1 MATIDTSIYG
11 RVSPGADL
19 SNLGRAFATG
29 QQIRGQQNENRLRDL
44 AIAETTAIN
53 EEYQNALNAMTGQV
67 DQSKLYSGLAARGV
81 GSAIPGLQK
90 GFAATQKAQT
100 DADSAQ
106 RDANYKMFTWARNGI
121 ATAET
126 PDAARQYLMTGIQ
139 AGYLTPQMAQIEAS
153 NIPDDPAAFA
163 QWRQQTQQGLLTAQQ
178 QLDGY
183 YRQQGL
189 NLQQQRLQHDINQSG
204 TTTLQKNLAAAGLR
218 PGTPEYQQAV
228 LDGSRGTTVNVGA
241 GDKAWDTESAKLFAK
256 RYDDIS
262 SGAVNA
268 QQMMGM
274 YDLAEQ
280 ALNSGVRTGLGAD
293 AEITLRQF
301 GAAMGMNTDPEKLA
315 GGELVR
321 AVQNRMALLMRS
333 PDGGM
338 GMPGALSDRDIR
350 FLKDSQIG
358 IDRSPEGNR
367 AMLQAFRAME
377 KRKIEMAQLA
387 DQYIQENGRLDAGFN
402 RTLREFAEANPI
414 FDPGQ
419 PLTGGTRDSQ
429 LDDILGL

>member
-1 MATIDTSIYG
+1 MATIDSRIPLAFQSPQINSPAQNKLAALAVRGAEMDLDMKGQALQQRNALMELSQRPDFYNSSGGINPAMMPEIG
-11 RVSPGADL
+11 RVAPDQA
-19 SNLGRAFATG
+19 LGYSKAIQG
-29 QQIRGQQNENRLRDL
+29 QQKALSDAQMAQLNQAKTQLELVGRLVGGVTD
-44 AIAETTAIN
+44 ETSF
-53 EEYQNALNAMTGQV
+53 Q
-67 DQSKLYSGLAARGV
+67 
-81 GSAIPGLQK
+81 
-90 GFAATQKAQT
+90 
-100 DADSAQ
+100 
-106 RDANYKMFTWARNGI
+106 
-121 ATAET
+121 
-126 PDAARQYLMTGIQ
+126 AARQQAQAYGIPLD
-139 AGYLTPQMAQIEAS
+139 GVPAQY
-153 NIPDDPAAFA
+153 DPRWV
-163 QWRQQTQQGLLTAQQ
+163 QQTRQQTLTAQQ
-178 QLDGY
+178 QIDNFY
-183 YRQQGL
+183 KEQGL
-189 NLQQQRLQHDINQSG
+189 NMQQQRLQHDINQSG
-204 TTTLQKNLAAAGLR
+204 TTTLQKNLAAAGLS

-293 AEITLRQF
+293 AEITLRQL
-301 GAAMGMNTDPEKLA
+301 GAAMGMNTEPEKLA